1 MKRALGALALIV
13 VYPSV
18 ALAPL
23 AFMFVGTPVRPR
35 PLIVNLSDALAFVSL
50 SMMGLQFALVARFRS
65 IAAPFGIDILQR
77 FHKQISFVV
86 LAFILAHPILLF
98 VQNAPSYLSL
108 LVVTAAP
115 WRARFALA
123 SLALLF
129 LLVALSVWRRRLR
142 MSYELWQ
149 LSHGT
154 MALGVVVFALAHIDG
169 VGYYT
174 RGLARQVIFDAAA
187 LSLVLLLIWSRI
199 ITPLI
204 QSRRPWRVV
213 RLQPERAR
221 STTLVIRP
229 DGHAGFTF
237 KPGQFAWVSRWP
249 VAITQHPF
257 SFSSPTA
264 YDSQDNLT
272 VSVTVKALGDWTSN
286 VKSLRPGRRIYIDGP
301 HGDFSM
307 DLHQAPG
314 YVFIAGGVG
323 ITPLYS
329 MISSMCVREDIRPA
343 ILFYAN
349 RDWEG
354 VIFREQLE
362 EMTLYMPNLKIVYV
376 LQEPPSNWRGETGR
390 ITAQLLSRYLP
401 RKQYHRFEYFVCGP
415 ESLMD
420 AMEATLPVIGVP
432 NERVHTERF
441 AMV

>member
-13 VYPSV
+13 VYPCV

-23 AFMFVGTPVRPR
+23 AFMFVGTAVRPR
-35 PLIVNLSDALAFVSL
+35 PLVVNLSDALAFVGL
-50 SMMGLQFALVARFRS
+50 SMMGLQFGLVARFRS

-86 LAFILAHPILLF
+86 LAFILAHPVLLF

-108 LVVTAAP
+108 LVVTSAP
-115 WRARFALA
+115 WRARFAVT
-123 SLALLF
+123 SLALL
-129 LLVALSVWRRRLR
+129 LMLVALSVWRKRLR
-142 MSYELWQ
+142 MPYELWQ
-149 LSHGT
+149 LSHSM
-154 MALGVVVFALAHIDG
+154 MAVGVVVFALAHING
-169 VGYYT
+169 VAYYT
-174 RGLARQVIFDAAA
+174 RGLARQVIFDTAA
-187 LSLVLLLIWSRI
+187 LSLVLVLIWSRI
-199 ITPLI
+199 ITPLL
-204 QSRRPWRVV
+204 QLRRPWRVV
-213 RLQPERAR
+213 RLQPERSR
-221 STTLVIRP
+221 STTLVIEP
-229 DGHAGFTF
+229 DGHPGFTF

-249 VAITQHPF
+249 MAITQHPF
-257 SFSSPTA
+257 SFSSPT
-264 YDSQDNLT
+264 DSDLQDHLT
-272 VSVTVKALGDWTSN
+272 VTVKALGDWTKN
-286 VKSLRPGRRIYIDGP
+286 VKSLIPGRRVYIDGP

-329 MISSMCVREDIRPA
+329 MLSTMCVREDVRPA

-362 EMTLYMPNLKIVYV
+362 EMTLYMSNLRIVYV
-376 LQEPPSNWRGETGR
+376 LQEPPPHWRGETGR
-390 ITAQLLSRYLP
+390 ITAQLLHRHLP
-401 RKQYHRFEYFVCGP
+401 RKQYQRFEYFVCGP

-420 AMEATLPVIGVP
+420 AMERTLPHIGVP
-432 NERVHTERF
+432 DERVHTERF